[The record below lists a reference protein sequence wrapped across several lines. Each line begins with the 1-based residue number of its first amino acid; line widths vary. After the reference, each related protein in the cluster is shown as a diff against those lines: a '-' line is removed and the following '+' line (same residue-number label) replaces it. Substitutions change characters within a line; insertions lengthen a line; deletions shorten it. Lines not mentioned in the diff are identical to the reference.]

1 LRIFGK
7 RKGKTPVEVTGFSV
21 DRKVSD
27 TRRASLKWV
36 KDNSATGYVVNFGTE
51 INKLYSSVMVY
62 NSDSIN
68 LTGLNKDVTYY
79 FSIDAFNESGI
90 TRGTKKIRE

>member
-1 LRIFGK
+1 
-7 RKGKTPVEVTGFSV
+7 
-21 DRKVSD
+21 
-27 TRRASLKWV
+27 
-36 KDNSATGYVVNFGTE
+36 
-51 INKLYSSVMVY
+51 MVY